1 MNKYTNT
8 GRNTLRNQVL
18 AERGIT
24 LESNGKM
31 GYIKVGNYEVK
42 KTEKMKNLEH
52 EHGADIRELIATGQ
66 GGVRRIARRLG
77 VHPSIIS
84 RWREAL
90 RIEN

>member
-1 MNKYTNT
+1 MPTKHTNNS
-8 GRNTLRNQVL
+8 RSSLRNQVL

-24 LESNGKM
+24 LVSNGKL

-52 EHGADIRELIATGQ
+52 EHGADIRDLIAK
-66 GGVRRIARRLG
+66 GGVRQVARRLG

-84 RWREAL
+84 RWRDTL